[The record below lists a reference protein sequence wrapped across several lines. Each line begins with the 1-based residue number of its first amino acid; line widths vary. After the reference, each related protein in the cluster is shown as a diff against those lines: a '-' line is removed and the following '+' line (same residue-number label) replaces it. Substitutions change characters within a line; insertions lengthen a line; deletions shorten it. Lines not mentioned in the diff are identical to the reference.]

1 MKTID
6 LLRKGQLTGI
16 QRLDLAE
23 GLTEFPLEILDL
35 ADSLEI
41 LNLTGN
47 CLKQLP
53 DEFGRLKKL
62 RILFLSN
69 NQFETVPEVL
79 SQCPQLSMV
88 GFKSNQI
95 KTLPENAL
103 PPLVRWL
110 ILTHNRLQTLP
121 ASIGNLTRL
130 QKLMLAGNELRSLPD
145 ELANCKN
152 LELIRLAA
160 NQLPALPVWLF
171 DLPRLSWLAYSGNP
185 FCQSAD
191 SETRSSD
198 PTPSNTTLKNIDWK
212 DLAIGEMLGQ
222 GASGVIYKAIWK
234 NSLPTESIEVA
245 AKPVAAKQVAVK
257 LFKGDIT
264 SDGLP
269 LDEMAA
275 CIAAGD
281 HPNLVQVL
289 GKVINHPQGSA
300 GLVFSL
306 ISPAYRNLGNPP
318 SFESCT
324 RDTYPPEAAFTLPVI
339 LRITQGIASATAHLH
354 DRGILHGDLYA
365 HNILVDETGNSLMG
379 DFGAACFFDPA
390 DPPQAAAPSDRVLS
404 RSFQLLE
411 VRAFGCLLEDLL
423 DRCSSETDETE
434 AIDQLRQLQQDCMN
448 SNPHQR
454 PLFIEICDRLAAIG

>member
-6 LLRKGQLTGI
+6 RLRKGQLTGI
-16 QRLDLAE
+16 QRLDLSE

-47 CLKQLP
+47 ELKQLP
-53 DEFGRLKKL
+53 KEFGQLKKL
-62 RILFLSN
+62 RILFLNN
-69 NQFETVPEVL
+69 NQFEEVPEVL

-95 KTLPENAL
+95 TTLPENAL

-110 ILTHNRLQTLP
+110 ILTDNRLQKLP
-121 ASIGNLTRL
+121 ATIGNLTRL
-130 QKLMLAGNELRSLPD
+130 QKLMLAGNELRSLPA

-160 NQLPALPVWLF
+160 NQLPALPVWLL

-185 FCQSAD
+185 FCQSFYSD
-191 SETRSSD
+191 YSETRSPSH
-198 PTPSNTTLKNIDWK
+198 TPSSHTLSSHTTLKNIDWQ
-212 DLAIGEMLGQ
+212 DLTIGEMLGQ
-222 GASGVIYKAIWK
+222 GASGVIYQAVWKDTSQSEAI
-234 NSLPTESIEVA
+234 E
-245 AKPVAAKQVAVK
+245 VAVK

-281 HPNLVQVL
+281 HSNLVQVL
-289 GKVINHPQGSA
+289 GKVINHPQDSK
-300 GLVFSL
+300 GLIFAL

-318 SFESCT
+318 SLDSCT
-324 RDTYPPEAAFTLPVI
+324 RDTYPPETTFTLPVI
-339 LRITQGIASATAHLH
+339 LRIAQGIASATAHLH

-365 HNILVDETGNSLMG
+365 HNILVDEAGNSLMG
-379 DFGAACFFDPA
+379 DFGAACFFDPN
-390 DPPQAAAPSDRVLS
+390 DPPQAAAQGDRVLS
-404 RSFQLLE
+404 QSLQRLE

-423 DRCSSETDETE
+423 DRWDSDTNGSA
-434 AIDQLRQLQQDCMN
+434 AIAQLRELQQDCMN
-448 SNPHQR
+448 SNPYQR
-454 PLFIEICDRLAAIG
+454 PLFVDICDRLAAIG